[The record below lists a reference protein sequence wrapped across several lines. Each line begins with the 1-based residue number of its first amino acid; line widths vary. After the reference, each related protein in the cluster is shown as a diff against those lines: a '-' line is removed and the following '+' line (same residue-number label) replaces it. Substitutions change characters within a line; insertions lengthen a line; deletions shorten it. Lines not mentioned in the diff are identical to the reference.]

1 MARASLQWKLRSRS
15 RALFL
20 STYVPTQCFL
30 EDYVVPLFVG
40 DSCRDVIS
48 KLGRTRQTGVV
59 LRQNEDWMTLVT
71 RCRSDS
77 EKTKVAFV
85 RVKYSFLFAC
95 NYGDYCYWQVKY
107 LQNGPEHAWDG
118 LRDKTSEARYKLDG
132 IKISSLVSNIKFYLK
147 AFAGRG
153 GHEISHGTAEFR

>member
-1 MARASLQWKLRSRS
+1 
-15 RALFL
+15 
-20 STYVPTQCFL
+20 
-30 EDYVVPLFVG
+30 
-40 DSCRDVIS
+40 
-48 KLGRTRQTGVV
+48 
-59 LRQNEDWMTLVT
+59 MTHVT